1 MKSKGH
7 QVTLTLRDF
16 DFLWSRL
23 QEFLV
28 EEMEIPKS
36 KTRPSRPKPLQLL
49 SNRCKCSFGS
59 IKSCAKETDVK
70 SPPTGKSKGH
80 GKPLSAEEN
89 AKTPCI
95 FHQMPSG
102 CVHGAKC
109 AYSHSKAPP
118 AKPKSEGNAD
128 SKPKPKTAPAA
139 AAAAKTLAT
148 VTILAATM
156 LQPSQAGLI
165 ELAAHWKTVDFL

>member
-7 QVTLTLRDF
+7 QVTLHFVTLISSGLGCRNS
-16 DFLWSRL
+16 WWKKWRSQNRRPGHPGQSR
-23 QEFLV
+23 
-28 EEMEIPKS
+28 S
-36 KTRPSRPKPLQLL
+36 SC

>member
-1 MKSKGH
+1 M
-7 QVTLTLRDF
+7 
-16 DFLWSRL
+16 
-23 QEFLV
+23 
-28 EEMEIPKS
+28 
-36 KTRPSRPKPLQLL
+36 
-49 SNRCKCSFGS
+49 
-59 IKSCAKETDVK
+59 K

-109 AYSHSKAPP
+109 AYSHSKASP

-128 SKPKPKTAPAA
+128 SKPKPKTAPA

-165 ELAAHWKTVDFL
+165 EWAAHWKTVDFL